1 MLTHPQKSSLDSE
14 NSVPR
19 LMVFSNGVGGH
30 HPVYLRHL
38 IDDWCKEKRI
48 GELNFVV
55 SPLMLEQ
62 HREMICPPEAIDHN
76 IHYHSIDADE
86 YTAIVQQKSLL
97 LKAWMEWR
105 IINRY
110 IKQLKADHCFLT
122 AIDPFQLL
130 LALGLNPSCSI
141 SGIYLR
147 PSFHYQNFEGYVS
160 SWKERIK
167 SIRQKQILLRVLQ
180 HSKVSHILCLDP
192 YAVEAFQ
199 SNLNGSKMQ
208 VLPDP
213 VPKFVQ
219 DHSESIEDLRR
230 ETLKI
235 EPERCVFLLF
245 GSIDRRKGIHQI
257 LAAIQQLP
265 PEAARKLCLLIVG
278 KVASTE
284 RTFVETELRK
294 IQAQQVQVI
303 IDDQYVS
310 ELKVK
315 QYFELSDVVLATYQ
329 KHIGMSG
336 ILLIAAA
343 LKKPVLCTNYGLMGE
358 LTRQYELGVTVDA
371 SCSNAIAQSMMR
383 FLSSYPSPILHLT
396 KSQVLVQQHQTEK
409 FAAKIFS
416 EIGVRKRIR

>member
-1 MLTHPQKSSLDSE
+1 MLTHPLKSSLNPE
-14 NSVPR
+14 NSIRR

-38 IDDWCKEKRI
+38 IDYWCKEKLV

-62 HREMICPPEAIDHN
+62 HRDMICPPEASDHN
-76 IHYHSIDADE
+76 IRYYAIDAGE
-86 YTAIVQQKSLL
+86 HTAIVQQKSLL
-97 LKAWMEWR
+97 LKAWMEWK

-110 IKQLKADHCFLT
+110 IKQLNADHCFLT
-122 AIDPFQLL
+122 AIDPFQAL
-130 LALGLNPSCSI
+130 LAIGLNPSCSM

-167 SIRQKQILLRVLQ
+167 SIRQKQILSRVLQ
-180 HSKVSHILCLDP
+180 HSKVSHIFCLDP
-192 YAVEAFQ
+192 YAVEASQ
-199 SNLNGSKMQ
+199 SNANSSKMQ

-213 VPKFVQ
+213 IPKFVQ
-219 DHSESIEDLRR
+219 DHSEQIDDLRR

-235 EPERCVFLLF
+235 EQERCVFLLF
-245 GSIDRRKGIHQI
+245 GAIDRRKGIHQI
-257 LAAIQQLP
+257 LEAIQQLP
-265 PEAARKLCLLIVG
+265 PEAARKLCLLVVG
-278 KVASTE
+278 KVAPAE
-284 RTFVETELRK
+284 RTFVETEICK
-294 IQAQQVQVI
+294 IQAQQVQVV

-310 ELKVK
+310 ELKVR

-329 KHIGMSG
+329 KHVGMSG

-343 LKKPVLCTNYGLMGE
+343 LKKPALCTNYGLMGE
-358 LTRQYELGVTVDA
+358 LTRQYELGITVDA

-383 FLSSYPSPILHLT
+383 FLSSYPAPVIHLT
-396 KSQVLVQQHQTEK
+396 KSQALVQQHQTEK

-416 EIGVRKRIR
+416 EIGVREPTR